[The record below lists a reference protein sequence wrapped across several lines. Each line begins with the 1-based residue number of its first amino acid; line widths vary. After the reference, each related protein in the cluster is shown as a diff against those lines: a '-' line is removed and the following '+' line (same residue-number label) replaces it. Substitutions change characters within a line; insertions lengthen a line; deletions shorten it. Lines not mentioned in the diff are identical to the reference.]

1 MPLYESTFIARQDIS
16 LADVERLTKEFSSI
30 IETNGGKVVKQEQW
44 GLRNLAYIINKN
56 KKGHYV
62 FFGLDAPAAA
72 VKEMERKLGL
82 NEDVIRHLTV
92 RVEAIS
98 KEPSAILQSNS
109 YDVVTEEEVVAHA

>member
-16 LADVERLTKEFSSI
+16 QADVERLTKEFSSI
-30 IETNGGKVVKQEQW
+30 VETNGGKIVKNEYW
-44 GLRNLAYIINKN
+44 GLRNLAYVIQKN

-72 VKEMERKLGL
+72 VKEMERKIGL
-82 NEDVIRHLTV
+82 NEDVIRQLTV

-98 KEPSAILQSNS
+98 KEPSPVLQNNT
-109 YDVVTEEEVVAHA
+109 YDVATEEEVSNA